1 MPRHTPAPTGPP
13 VAEATVGGGVGRAV
27 GGAVGR
33 AVGGAVGRAVSGAVE
48 RAMGGAVVGRMTGGR
63 LAEVP
68 MATSEHP

>member
-13 VAEATVGGGVGRAV
+13 VAEATVGGG
-27 GGAVGR
+27 VGR